1 MKTALITGITG
12 QDGHYLAELLLNKGY
27 RVVGTTRNL
36 NKARL
41 ELSEN
46 LSNLIQIFE
55 WDLINSTQ
63 ISQILEI
70 VMPDEVYNFAAFTSI
85 DKMLDNPVEIG
96 LINGLAVS
104 KLLDSINKFNPKIKF
119 AQASSSEM
127 YGVVT
132 EKPQSENTP
141 FIPKNPY
148 GISKYYGHQMVN
160 YYREQYGIFS
170 CSGILFNHES
180 NRRPHNFVTR
190 KITSTA
196 AKIKLGFENQLVLG
210 NLNVERDWIHARDAV
225 NAMWFMLQTDS
236 PSDYVIASGN
246 SRSVS
251 DFCKTAFEYL
261 GLNYKDYVVSSDKF
275 IRSMESFNLVGCAKK
290 INNIGWLPKTS
301 FETMVNDMVENDYN
315 LLSPFKFK
323 K

>member
-1 MKTALITGITG
+1 MKILITGNSGYIGSHLIKALHQNDNYELHGLDKNYPKIEVNKFILQNITG
-12 QDGHYLAELLLNKGY
+12 ENHWDVDEYDCVIHLAAEVSVSRSVHNPIHYYQTNTIGTLNVLKN
-27 RVVGTTRNL
+27 VKTKMFL
-36 NKARL
+36 HA
-41 ELSEN
+41 
-46 LSNLIQIFE
+46 
-55 WDLINSTQ
+55 STG
-63 ISQILEI
+63 SAGP
-70 VMPDEVYNFAAFTSI
+70 MN
-85 DKMLDNPVEIG
+85 
-96 LINGLAVS
+96 
-104 KLLDSINKFNPKIKF
+104 
-119 AQASSSEM
+119 
-127 YGVVT
+127 
-132 EKPQSENTP
+132 
-141 FIPKNPY
+141 NPY

-190 KITSTA
+190 KVTSTA